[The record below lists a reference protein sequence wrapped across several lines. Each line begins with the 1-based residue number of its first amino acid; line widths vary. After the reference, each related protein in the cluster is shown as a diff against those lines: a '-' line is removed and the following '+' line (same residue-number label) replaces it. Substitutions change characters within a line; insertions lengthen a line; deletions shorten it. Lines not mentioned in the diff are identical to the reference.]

1 MITPKLVATIAV
13 ICLGSFQFGYH
24 MAELNSPESILSCAV
39 SKPGRIPYE
48 QSWFGSRGF
57 SRCIPLTTSQVGMVT
72 SIFGIGGLVGSL
84 YIGSISDKFGRKR
97 ASLVHCLLY
106 LIGSTLNGT
115 ANGYWT
121 IVFGRFIAGLGAGA
135 ALVIT
140 SIFINEIAPTNYKGA
155 MGAMNQASVN
165 LGILFTQLLALAWCD
180 NNQWRKLLLM
190 GSVVGLVDFF
200 AVLFIIDESPMWLAT
215 NGHTNEA
222 FTIIHKL
229 RGGDY
234 TSARNE
240 VKSWR
245 LSGANGDDEEAVP
258 LTESENSQESQAQVP
273 LKKYLTSREYNNSKV
288 VGTGVLVLQQF
299 CGINSIIFYGVS
311 VLVSIFPNYAIM
323 INCLISV
330 VNVVVT
336 FAAAPL
342 VDRLGRK
349 PLLLTSVS
357 VMAVSTILM
366 GFGIIGTNSVLSIV
380 GTFAYI
386 TFFALGLG
394 PIPFLIVSEVTQ
406 PTAKASAQ
414 SWGMTMNWL
423 ATFVV
428 GFLFPLL
435 KNSWIGG
442 GVYFIF
448 TFMCVVAF
456 LFVKKYVPETKGTSS
471 YDEVWKGRQI

>member
-1 MITPKLVATIAV
+1 
-13 ICLGSFQFGYH
+13 
-24 MAELNSPESILSCAV
+24 
-39 SKPGRIPYE
+39 
-48 QSWFGSRGF
+48 
-57 SRCIPLTTSQVGMVT
+57 
-72 SIFGIGGLVGSL
+72 
-84 YIGSISDKFGRKR
+84 
-97 ASLVHCLLY
+97 
-106 LIGSTLNGT
+106 
-115 ANGYWT
+115 
-121 IVFGRFIAGLGAGA
+121 
-135 ALVIT
+135 
-140 SIFINEIAPTNYKGA
+140 
-155 MGAMNQASVN
+155 
-165 LGILFTQLLALAWCD
+165 
-180 NNQWRKLLLM
+180 
-190 GSVVGLVDFF
+190 
-200 AVLFIIDESPMWLAT
+200 
-215 NGHTNEA
+215 
-222 FTIIHKL
+222 
-229 RGGDY
+229 
-234 TSARNE
+234 
-240 VKSWR
+240 
-245 LSGANGDDEEAVP
+245 
-258 LTESENSQESQAQVP
+258 
-273 LKKYLTSREYNNSKV
+273 
-288 VGTGVLVLQQF
+288 
-299 CGINSIIFYGVS
+299 
-311 VLVSIFPNYAIM
+311 M

-336 FAAAPL
+336 FVAAPL

-357 VMAVSTILM
+357 VMAVLTILM

-406 PTAKASAQ
+406 PTAKALAQ